1 MLLDSLSPQRLPQPS
16 VGLLSTMT
24 KTSLQMRSVW
34 VAAMGLCLVGVTA
47 CESVPTSPQATTSA
61 TTGMVATPTK
71 NSTVI
76 SQSTTQQ
83 VQQTQITTPQTIVI
97 STVPGQDVPFEPMTQ
112 TVPTVIE
119 SPSLQTQD
127 NPLTTSPDY
136 NEGYSTHE
144 SPFGIP
150 EITNPPKIPTY
161 HPPSAS
167 LPPVPVINTP
177 TQPTQSAR
185 DALLERARQNSQSGF
200 ETKPTTASNGDNLPA
215 FRKLMENGIADLKA
229 NRLTAAE
236 SKFTRAQRLAPRSS
250 AVYFYLSQVALKKN
264 QPKKAEAMARRGL
277 VVAEDSNRRRA
288 LWQLILRSGQMQNN
302 SRVVSEASKALR

>member
-1 MLLDSLSPQRLPQPS
+1 MLLD
-16 VGLLSTMT
+16 LLS
-24 KTSLQMRSVW
+24 SRSVW
-34 VAAMGLCLVGVTA
+34 VATMGMCLMGLTA
-47 CESVPTSPQATTSA
+47 CESVPSSPQAATSA
-61 TTGMVATPTK
+61 STGMMTTPPEDTA
-71 NSTVI
+71 VI
-76 SQSTTQQ
+76 SQSSTHTTTA
-83 VQQTQITTPQTIVI
+83 QTQTSQTIVI
-97 STVPGQDVPFEPMTQ
+97 KPTPSLEAPAEPMTQ
-112 TVPTVIE
+112 SVPRVTDSPATVASE
-119 SPSLQTQD
+119 
-127 NPLTTSPDY
+127 NPLTTTTPGH

-144 SPFGIP
+144 SPFSLP
-150 EITNPPKIPTY
+150 EITNPPKLPTY
-161 HPPSAS
+161 ETPS

-200 ETKPTTASNGDNLPA
+200 ETQPSSASNGDNLPA
-215 FRKLMENGIADLKA
+215 FRQLMNSGIADLKA

-277 VVAEDSNRRRA
+277 VVAEDTTRRRA

-302 SRVVSEASKALR
+302 ARVVSEASKALR